1 MPTLYLS
8 PLQRLRN
15 LFHLFCKEQLEQ
27 SQVVFSVVLS
37 CYSSGKGSKE
47 PGNKA
52 LETTAENMATPTF
65 MQLYNFSSSYVKK
78 KPSYFVNVS
87 DTRCTEYEQAIT
99 PGNKRCFYFFFF
111 FFSSSGLQLSLLPYK
126 DRGVNYAINYT
137 TACLL
142 TFTVSFAL
150 GVYLCQF

>member
-52 LETTAENMATPTF
+52 LETKAENMATPTF

-87 DTRCTEYEQAIT
+87 DTRCTEYEQGVT

-111 FFSSSGLQLSLLPYK
+111 FSVLACSSPFSPTKTGEWTMPLITLLH
-126 DRGVNYAINYT
+126 V
-137 TACLL
+137 CLHL
-142 TFTVSFAL
+142 LFHL
-150 GVYLCQF
+150 L